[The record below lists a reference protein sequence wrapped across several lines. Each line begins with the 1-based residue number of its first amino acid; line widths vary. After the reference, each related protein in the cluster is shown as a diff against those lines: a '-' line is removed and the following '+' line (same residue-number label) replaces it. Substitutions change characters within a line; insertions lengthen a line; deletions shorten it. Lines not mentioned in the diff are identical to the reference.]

1 MLFGKNANHFS
12 VVLLY
17 YNHPEFSP
25 ERGGAMRT
33 HTFEDVWRQLQRE
46 LHPQTEVRNWTV
58 LKGYL
63 GDSMKIVAVRAET
76 IEVDAPRARNLVV
89 VPKAHF
95 KAVHRLGDL
104 EPVHR
109 WPGTARRAYKND
121 LFLEVHHQCSALA
134 GNGRCLSNL

>member
-95 KAVHRLGDL
+95 KAVWEIWNLYTDGLVPRAELTKMTFFSKYIISVLHWL
-104 EPVHR
+104 EMED
-109 WPGTARRAYKND
+109 A
-121 LFLEVHHQCSALA
+121 
-134 GNGRCLSNL
+134 